1 MALISGACQGEILEE
16 GTSGYIF
23 LATDKGSSTNVAQ
36 ALNSGTF
43 SLETGNGTCGG
54 NFTLIAGRSQVGQGA
69 SICVTA
75 GATHNVT
82 T

>member
-1 MALISGACQGEILEE
+1 
-16 GTSGYIF
+16 
-23 LATDKGSSTNVAQ
+23 
-36 ALNSGTF
+36 LNSGTF

-54 NFTLIAGRSQVGQGA
+54 NFTIIAGQSQVGQGA